1 VTGSGALSAP
11 LIVNGKAAPE
21 PGLATAASARKPI
34 AFFLPSLRAGGAERV
49 VANLVQGIARRG
61 LPVDLVLAAAEGAF
75 LDQLPAAVRLVDL
88 RASRVLQTLRPLSRY
103 LRSERPR
110 ILISSMHHANL
121 VALWAARLA
130 GQQTPVIVTVHNT
143 LSQTPRR
150 DLADRWLW
158 PRLIRA
164 FYPRARGIVAVSS
177 GTADDLARAAKI
189 PRERIQVIY
198 NPVITPAT
206 DVLAQQ
212 TPEHPWFAAGQPPV
226 ILGVGRLTWAKDFST
241 LIRAFAQV
249 RQRRPVRLIIL
260 GEGEER
266 SALTA
271 LAKELGVADEV
282 ALPGFR
288 VNALSF
294 MANSALFVLSS
305 ASEALPTV
313 LIEALAV
320 GARVVST
327 DCPSGPREILQ
338 HGRLGSL
345 VPVGDVTAMSAA
357 MLDALDRP
365 ASAVSLEPLAPFT
378 QDAAVDHYLRL
389 IKDME

>member
-1 VTGSGALSAP
+1 VTDSGALSAP
-11 LIVNGKAAPE
+11 LVVTGKAAPE
-21 PGLATAASARKPI
+21 PGLATAASARRPI
-34 AFFLPSLRAGGAERV
+34 AFFLPSLRGGGAERV

-61 LPVDLVLAAAEGAF
+61 LPVDVVLAAAEGAF
-75 LDQLPAAVRLVDL
+75 LDQLPPAVRLVDL

-130 GQQTPVIVTVHNT
+130 GQQTPVIVTVHST
-143 LSQTPRR
+143 LSQTHRR

-158 PRLIRA
+158 PHLIRA

-198 NPVITPAT
+198 NPVITPAM
-206 DVLAQQ
+206 DALARQL
-212 TPEHPWFAAGQPPV
+212 PEHPWFAAGQPPV

-241 LIRAFAQV
+241 LIRAFSQL

-260 GEGEER
+260 GEGKKR

-271 LAKELGVADEV
+271 LAKELGVADDV

-288 VNALSF
+288 PNALAF

-305 ASEALPTV
+305 VLEALPTV

-327 DCPSGPREILQ
+327 DCPNGPREILQ

-345 VPVGDVTAMSAA
+345 VPVGDVAAMSAA

>member
-1 VTGSGALSAP
+1 VIGSGALSAP
-11 LIVNGKAAPE
+11 LVVTGKAAPE
-21 PGLATAASARKPI
+21 PGLATAASARRAI

-75 LDQLPAAVRLVDL
+75 LDQLPAAVRLIDL
-88 RASRVLQTLRPLSRY
+88 RASRVLQTLRPLTRY
-103 LRSERPR
+103 LRRERPR

-150 DLADRWLW
+150 DLADRWIW
-158 PRLIRA
+158 PGLIRA
-164 FYPRARGIVAVSS
+164 FYPGARGIVAVSS

-206 DVLAQQ
+206 AALARQV
-212 TPEHPWFAAGQPPV
+212 PDHPWFAHGQPPV

-249 RQRRPVRLIIL
+249 RRRRPARLIIV

-266 SALTA
+266 SALTS
-271 LAKELGVADEV
+271 LAKELGVADDV
-282 ALPGFR
+282 AFPGFR
-288 VNALSF
+288 ADALAF

-305 ASEALPTV
+305 VSEALPTV

-320 GARVVST
+320 GARVVSC

-338 HGRLGSL
+338 DGRLGAL

-357 MLDALDRP
+357 ILDALDRP
-365 ASAVSLEPLAPFT
+365 ARPVSLEPLARFT
-378 QDAAVDHYLRL
+378 HDAAVDHYLRL
-389 IKDME
+389 I

>member
-1 VTGSGALSAP
+1 MIGSGALSAP
-11 LIVNGKAAPE
+11 PVVTGKAAPE
-21 PGLATAASARKPI
+21 PGLATAASAQRPI

-75 LDQLPAAVRLVDL
+75 LDQLPAGVRLIDL
-88 RASRVLQTLRPLSRY
+88 RASRVLQTLRPLTQY
-103 LRSERPR
+103 LRSVRPR

-121 VALWAARLA
+121 VALWAAKLA

-150 DLADRWLW
+150 ALADRWIW
-158 PRLIRA
+158 PGLIRA
-164 FYPRARGIVAVSS
+164 FYPGARGIVAVSS

-206 DVLAQQ
+206 TALARHV
-212 TPEHPWFAAGQPPV
+212 PDHAWFAHGQPPV

-249 RQRRPVRLIIL
+249 RQRRPARLIIV

-266 SALTA
+266 SALTS
-271 LAKELGVADEV
+271 LAKELGVADDV

-288 VNALSF
+288 ADALAY

-305 ASEALPTV
+305 VSEALPTV

-320 GARVVST
+320 GARVVSS

-338 HGRLGSL
+338 DGRLGAL

-357 MLDALDRP
+357 ILDALDRP
-365 ASAVSLEPLAPFT
+365 ARPVSLEPLAPFT

-389 IKDME
+389 IKDVE